1 MSTYFHCEDCN
12 NIFAEEAARVL
23 ITTDGYGTAE
33 VYACPECRSTA
44 VAECNT
50 CRICG
55 EPIEPSEDYC
65 PDCKWDLR
73 KIWNRA
79 VEAVMAKNDK
89 DSVENERLFIEYLE
103 DGLGVI

>member
-1 MSTYFHCEDCN
+1 MKYYICDNCGAICGEDDLREGR
-12 NIFAEEAARVL
+12 IKLGEFWKDVAV
-23 ITTDGYGTAE
+23 
-33 VYACPECRSTA
+33 CPECRSDDIHE
-44 VAECNT
+44 AEQ

-55 EPIEPSEDYC
+55 TPIEPGEDYC

-79 VEAVMAKNDK
+79 VESVMAKNDK
-89 DSVENERLFIEYLE
+89 DSVENERLFIEYLQ